1 MPRYQREWYQEVSR
15 VNFAVS
21 FYVGYRWEY
30 SRHWFVLGS
39 IPLNYRKQ
47 LLFTFLFFLRSRVSL
62 IQTNIFNYDCRCL
75 RLFDFGIF
83 RYILQFL
90 WKWLTEIHYIDFQ
103 VISNKHFQR
112 HLRTTLKHF
121 LQQDF
126 SLKRYLEK
134 STSRPWTQFHTVFTR
149 IFEFSKCTRE
159 IAKQVG

>member
-1 MPRYQREWYQEVSR
+1 MPGYQRGWYQEVSR

-21 FYVGYRWEY
+21 FYVGSLRIFQTLIRPRFY
-30 SRHWFVLGS
+30 SLLL
-39 IPLNYRKQ
+39 IIENNYYSH
-47 LLFTFLFFLRSRVSL
+47 FFFLRSRVSL

-90 WKWLTEIHYIDFQ
+90 WKWLTEIHYIGFQ